1 MIEPP
6 VAVHVTP
13 VFDEPVTF
21 AEKVWVLPV
30 CSDAEVGVTLTATAA
45 AVATVTLA
53 VAVFEVSAT
62 LVAVT
67 SKVPAVLPAVY
78 IPADE
83 IVPPVAL
90 QVTVV
95 FDVPV
100 TVAENCCLA
109 SV

>member
-1 MIEPP
+1 M
-6 VAVHVTP
+6 TP

-30 CSDAEVGVTLTATAA
+30 CKDAEAGVMLTATAA

-67 SKVPAVLPAVY
+67 SNVPAVLPAVY
-78 IPADE
+78 MPPDE
-83 IVPPVAL
+83 IVPPVAV
-90 QVTVV
+90 QVTLV

-100 TVAENCCLA
+100 TVAENCCFA
-109 SV
+109 PV